1 MADLAKEKGGSVG
14 CQRGAAEGV
23 RSPRPILARGR
34 RQVISKSQVYLVSLR
49 RARPQPEA
57 QLGQVKAQKMFRF
70 SCGLGQLLLAHGEQ
84 PVRILNPSSHNHTR
98 ARLQGE
104 GRRAPSMAARFR
116 GGRRGQGDGARPLVP
131 RSWPPV
137 PDAVHRGGNSLR
149 PVAPEDGRA
158 APRGGH
164 DRDVQEHEGWGRDLP
179 RGHGFRA
186 PGSGARGRG
195 AHGQF
200 PAQPQGGLMAG
211 VRSGQWREHRGR

>member
-49 RARPQPEA
+49 RAGPQPEA

-116 GGRRGQGDGARPLVP
+116 GGRRGREMERARWCRDPGRLCPMRCTAGVTHCGQWHRKTEGLRRGEVTTETFRSMKDGAGTSLVVMA
-131 RSWPPV
+131 SGLLGAELE
-137 PDAVHRGGNSLR
+137 AVVHMVS
-149 PVAPEDGRA
+149 
-158 APRGGH
+158 
-164 DRDVQEHEGWGRDLP
+164 
-179 RGHGFRA
+179 FR
-186 PGSGARGRG
+186 RNRK
-195 AHGQF
+195 
-200 PAQPQGGLMAG
+200 G
-211 VRSGQWREHRGR
+211 V